1 MDYFLSLIDGQ
12 VEVPKGVRPKK
23 LEARVDL
30 RLEKFVFADC
40 ESEPRTL
47 RPSERCCLSVS

>member
-12 VEVPKGVRPKK
+12 IEVPKGVRPKK
-23 LEARVDL
+23 SEARFDL
-30 RLEKFVFADC
+30 RLEKLVFADC

-47 RPSERCCLSVS
+47 RPSERCCLFVN